1 MGRPI
6 SAKVEETKR
15 KDGTTYYWTR
25 VMVDGE
31 RTTVALGD
39 ERDGDTRLAVD
50 EKVRDLEEDIR
61 LGRWEPDLPEPAGV
75 LAVEREP
82 GFADLGE
89 RFLTFKQSQQL
100 RETTLNNL
108 RWAIRGHLAPFFKNK
123 RPSKI
128 RQAHVIAF
136 SDHEIAQRARIAAL
150 RERGRYLLGPNDG
163 AMRELSDRSI
173 NNILAV
179 LTELLGWAAQR
190 GWGDPNV
197 NPASGW
203 RLKVKPRL
211 KAALE
216 SDELVELIRAA
227 GMPRPRQRQ
236 APAMAARADLI
247 VRLRDDDRLRWKA
260 VAELAGVAVPTAIY
274 HYKQRTDGS
283 RFSGD
288 EARAAADRAFV
299 AALGYTGARVT
310 ELCDADVGDVDL
322 THAKLRIGDSKTEAG
337 VREVD
342 LSPYLVEVVSEYFES
357 RGPLDLAAAAFPDG
371 NGRRRNKDQANKQ
384 VIAPAVALANEWRAD
399 RGERPLPHVTP
410 HTLRYTY
417 ITLAFEAN
425 FPLPY
430 VMEQVGHDDSR
441 TTTDIYAK
449 VSRRRDRAVHGAA
462 FDRVVAEGARRD
474 SGSRTTPMLVA
485 V

>member
-6 SAKVEETKR
+6 TATVEETRR

-39 ERDGDTRLAVD
+39 ERDGDTRHAVD
-50 EKVRDLEEDIR
+50 GKVKDLLEDIR
-61 LGRWEPDLPEPAGV
+61 LGRWEPDLPEQSGPW
-75 LAVEREP
+75 AVEREP

-89 RFLTFKQSQQL
+89 RFLKFKRSQQL
-100 RETTLNNL
+100 RENTIKNL
-108 RWAIRGHLAPFFKNK
+108 EWAIRGHLTPFFKTK

-136 SDHEIAQRARIAAL
+136 SDHEIAQRGRIAAL
-150 RERGRYLLGPNDG
+150 RERGKYLLGPNDG

-179 LTELLGWAAQR
+179 LTELLAWAAKR
-190 GWGDPNV
+190 GWGEPTD

-211 KAALE
+211 TAALE
-216 SDELVELIRAA
+216 RDELFDLILAA
-227 GMPRPRQRQ
+227 GTPRPRQRQ
-236 APAMAARADLI
+236 AAAVAARADLI
-247 VRLRDDDRLRWKA
+247 VRLRDDDRLPWKA
-260 VAELAGVAVPTAIY
+260 VAELAGVAEPTAIY
-274 HYKQRTDGS
+274 HYKQRKDLARFKGDG
-283 RFSGD
+283 
-288 EARAAADRAFV
+288 ARAAADKAFV
-299 AALGYTGARVT
+299 AALAYTGARVT
-310 ELCDADVGDVDL
+310 ELCDLDVGDVDL
-322 THAKLRIGDSKTEAG
+322 RHAKFRIADSKTEAG

-342 LSPYLVEVVSEYFES
+342 LTPYLVEVVSEYFAT
-357 RGPLDLAAAAFPDG
+357 RGPLELTAPAFPDG
-371 NGRRRNKDQANKQ
+371 NGKRRNKDQANKQ
-384 VIAPAVALANEWRAD
+384 AIAPAVRLANEWRSE
-399 RGERPLPHVTP
+399 RGEQPLPHVTP

-417 ITLAFEAN
+417 ISLAFEAN

-449 VSRRRDRAVHGAA
+449 VNRRRNRAAQGAA
-462 FDRVVAEGARRD
+462 FDR
-474 SGSRTTPMLVA
+474 LVA
-485 V
+485 DGAGSVNAPSTGVLVAA